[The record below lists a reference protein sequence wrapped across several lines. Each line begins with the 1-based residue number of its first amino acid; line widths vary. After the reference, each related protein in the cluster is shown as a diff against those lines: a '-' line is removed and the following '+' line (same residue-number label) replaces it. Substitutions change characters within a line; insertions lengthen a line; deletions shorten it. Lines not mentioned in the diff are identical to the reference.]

1 MTKHLQ
7 AKKNQV
13 NEAVTVEDSSI
24 QTLAYQIHLSHG
36 GSELDN
42 WLEAEQV
49 LRNPTNV
56 LVTSDRDGSG
66 GGG

>member
-13 NEAVTVEDSSI
+13 NEAVAVEDSSI
-24 QTLAYQIHLSHG
+24 QTLAYQIHLRHG